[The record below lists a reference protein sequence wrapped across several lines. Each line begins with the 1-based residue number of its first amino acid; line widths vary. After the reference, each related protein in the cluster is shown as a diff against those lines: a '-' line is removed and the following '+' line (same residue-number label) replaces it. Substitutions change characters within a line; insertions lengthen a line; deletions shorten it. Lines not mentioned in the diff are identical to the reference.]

1 MKKVFVFLSMLAMA
15 AGFMACSDDQI
26 VLNDSNQDDR
36 EMITIT
42 ATLEGHAPTRTTLA
56 DAGSDTWNVVWEE
69 GDKIKIGEFNN
80 YFTVSDG
87 IGTTKGIFTGYMSS
101 AGLYDVFHGT
111 CIEYNRFN
119 DCRAFPNE
127 QTYREDKPE
136 KVPMYGQIQITRQN
150 YNNFSIQLNN
160 LCGIFRLNI
169 GNTGGAKK
177 VRSIKISANEPLS
190 GKFDLVDVGD
200 GVMKAVMKNYG
211 DKFITLNCGVEGV
224 ALSNNA
230 ADTPF
235 YIVVPENEYSGFTI
249 EIFDTEGKVC
259 KKTLKNNA
267 KFVVRRSQITDA
279 TLNLSSTDFKP
290 VPPEGVDFG
299 CGVLWA
305 TFNIGASKPEEIGN
319 YYAWG
324 ETEPKST
331 YSFVTYKWSDPY
343 GTINKYRSDPEIDR
357 IELEA
362 ADDVAQMEWGDGWRM
377 PTYRELLDLSIRS
390 NTGAIHDYEL
400 NGVKGMLFISAK
412 TRQRFFVPYSGYKD
426 TYTLENTDRFYLW
439 SNHTTSMYGNNTN
452 AHKATAYYDYR
463 LSAWWGIDISD
474 YDYDRCWGMP
484 VRAVKTK
491 PSTPVEHE
499 YVDLG
504 LPSGLKWATCNIGAN
519 RPVEHGVHYAWGE
532 VETQLLVEE
541 GGDVDMPY
549 SNHKYKWYYNGN
561 TGRLTKYCD
570 NGSWWYPYDHEP
582 DHKRELDSEDDVAH
596 MVWGG
601 DWRMP
606 TVADCQ
612 ELIDNC
618 TWTVVYLPDGTIGLE
633 GKSKNN
639 DKIIFLPMAGEATKN
654 GIEDANKCL
663 RYWTKSLKFYG
674 DHLLSNV
681 AEIMQAGLSSSNTYH
696 DPIHIGESGEQR
708 HLGLSVRPVRP

>member
-1 MKKVFVFLSMLAMA
+1 MFAIAAAFV
-15 AGFMACSDDQI
+15 ACSDKIALEDATQDTEEKI
-26 VLNDSNQDDR
+26 V
-36 EMITIT
+36 TIT
-42 ATLEGHAPTRTTLA
+42 ATLEEHAPTRTTLEELP
-56 DAGSDTWNVVWEE
+56 SSLQNPLWNVVWEE
-69 GDKIKIGEFNN
+69 GDQIKIGKFNT
-80 YFTVSDG
+80 YLTVSDG
-87 IGTTKGIFTGYMSS
+87 VGTTKGIFRGSVS
-101 AGLYDVFHGT
+101 DGGLQDVFHGT
-111 CIEYNRFN
+111 CIEYDRFN

-127 QTYREDKPE
+127 QKYREDKPE
-136 KVPMYGQIQITRQN
+136 KVPMYGQITITNQN
-150 YNNFSIQLNN
+150 YKNFSLQLTN
-160 LCGIFRLNI
+160 LCGIVRVRMAYPS
-169 GNTGGAKK
+169 GDGKK

-190 GKFDLVDVGD
+190 GKFDLEDVGN

-211 DKFITLNCGVEGV
+211 DKFITLNCGDAGV
-224 ALSNNA
+224 ALTESPE
-230 ADTPF
+230 DRSYF
-235 YIVVPENEYSGFTI
+235 IVVPEGEYSGFTI
-249 EIFDTEGKVC
+249 EIFDTDGNVC
-259 KKTLKNNA
+259 KKKLKRNN
-267 KFVVRRSQITDA
+267 FVVERSKITNA
-279 TLNLSSTDFKP
+279 NLELSATDFKP

-324 ETEPKST
+324 ETRTKSA
-331 YSFVTYKWSDPY
+331 YSFPEYDWSDAY
-343 GTINKYRSDPEIDR
+343 GNINKYTSDPEIDR
-357 IELEA
+357 VELEA
-362 ADDVAQMEWGDGWRM
+362 ADDVAQVMWGDGWRM

-400 NGVKGMLFISAK
+400 NGVKGMLLISAK

-426 TYTLENTDRFYLW
+426 MYTLKNADGIYLW

-452 AHKATAYYDYR
+452 AHKATAYYDHR
-463 LSAWWGIDISD
+463 LDAWWGFNLSD

-491 PSTPVEHE
+491 PNTPVEHE

-549 SNHKYKWYYNGN
+549 SNHKYKWYHDGN

-570 NGSWWYPYDHEP
+570 KRDWWYPYDKEP
-582 DHKRELDSEDDVAH
+582 DHKRELDPEDDVAH

-601 DWRMP
+601 EWRMP
-606 TVADCQ
+606 TVDECK

-618 TWTVVYLPDGTIGLE
+618 TWTPVYLPDGTKGVE
-633 GKSKNN
+633 GKSNIN
-639 DKIIFLPMAGEATKN
+639 GKIIFLPMAGEATAK
-654 GIEDANKCL
+654 GIDGANQL
-663 RYWTKSLKFYG
+663 IRYWTKSLKFYG
-674 DHLLSNV
+674 DHLLSNM
-681 AEIMQAGLSSSNTYH
+681 AEIMQAGLSSSGTYN

>member
-1 MKKVFVFLSMLAMA
+1 MAIAFV
-15 AGFMACSDDQI
+15 ACSDQLVQEDATQGTK
-26 VLNDSNQDDR
+26 
-36 EMITIT
+36 EKMITIT

-69 GDKIKIGEFNN
+69 GDQIKIGEYNS

-87 IGTTKGIFTGYMSS
+87 IGTTKGIFTGYMSN
-101 AGLYDVFHGT
+101 AGLYNVFHGT
-111 CIEYNRFN
+111 CIEYDRYN
-119 DCRAFPNE
+119 DCMAFTNE
-127 QTYREDKPE
+127 QTYREGKPE
-136 KVPMYGQIQITRQN
+136 KVPMYGQIQITGKN
-150 YNNFSIQLNN
+150 WNNFSIQLNN
-160 LCGIFRLNI
+160 LCGILRVRMSDTKAQPRTI
-169 GNTGGAKK
+169 
-177 VRSIKISANEPLS
+177 RSIRVSANEPLS
-190 GKFDLVDVGD
+190 GKFSLEDVANGIK
-200 GVMKAVMKNYG
+200 KAVMKNYG
-211 DKFITLNCGVEGV
+211 DKFVTLNCGDAGV
-224 ALSNNA
+224 QLNSNIK
-230 ADTPF
+230 DF
-235 YIVVPENEYSGFTI
+235 YIVLPEGDYTGFCI
-249 EIFDTEGKVC
+249 EVFDTKGNVC
-259 KKTLKNNA
+259 KRTLKNGT
-267 KFVVRRSQITDA
+267 FVIKRSEITDLTFVA
-279 TLNLSSTDFKP
+279 TNANFKP
-290 VPPEGVDFG
+290 IPPEGVDFG

-324 ETEPKST
+324 ETEPKNT
-331 YSFVTYKWSDPY
+331 YSWMTYDWSDGY
-343 GTINKYRSDPEIDR
+343 GNINKYPFTEDYQRT
-357 IELEA
+357 ELEA
-362 ADDVAQMEWGDGWRM
+362 ADDVAQMVWGDGWRM
-377 PTYRELLDLSIRS
+377 PTYRELLDLSKRN

-400 NGVKGMLFISAK
+400 NGVKGMLLISAK

-426 TYTLENTDRFYLW
+426 TYTLKNTNGIYLW
-439 SNHTTSMYGNNTN
+439 SNFMESYTLKNQY
-452 AHKATAYYDYR
+452 AKKACAIYDNR
-463 LSAWWGIDISD
+463 LDAWWGFNLSE

-541 GGDVDMPY
+541 GGDVEMPY

-582 DHKRELDSEDDVAH
+582 DHKRELDPEDDVAH
-596 MVWGG
+596 VVWGG

-606 TVADCQ
+606 TVEECK

-618 TWTVVYLPDGTIGLE
+618 TWTPVYLPDGTKGVE
-633 GKSKNN
+633 GKSNIN
-639 DKIIFLPMAGEATKN
+639 GKIIFLPMAGEATAN
-654 GIEDANKCL
+654 GIDGANKL
-663 RYWTKSLKFYG
+663 IRYWTKSLKFYG

-681 AEIMQAGLSSSNTYH
+681 AEIIQAGIDRDGKFSDNV
-696 DPIHIGESGEQR
+696 HIGESGEQR